1 MIRILITPQAFEL
14 FGDNLD
20 SLFGDEYDIE
30 FTGGIISDKKEL
42 ISKLKKV
49 DGFIIG
55 SEKID
60 EEVLNQCPNLKF

>member
-49 DGFIIG
+49 DVNSNNLDI
-55 SEKID
+55 K
-60 EEVLNQCPNLKF
+60 LPNLTKV

>member
-30 FTGGIISDKKEL
+30 FTGGIISNKKEL

-60 EEVLNQCPNLKF
+60 EEAL

>member
-30 FTGGIISDKKEL
+30 FTGGIISNKKEL

-55 SEKID
+55 SE
-60 EEVLNQCPNLKF
+60 

>member
-30 FTGGIISDKKEL
+30 FTGGIISNKKEL

-60 EEVLNQCPNLKF
+60 EEVLNECLNSSQ